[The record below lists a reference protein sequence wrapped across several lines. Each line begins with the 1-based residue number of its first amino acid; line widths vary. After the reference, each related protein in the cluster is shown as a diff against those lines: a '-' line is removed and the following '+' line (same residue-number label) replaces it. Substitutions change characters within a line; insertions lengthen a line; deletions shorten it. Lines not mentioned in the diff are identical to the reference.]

1 MKNKLILK
9 HVSSTS
15 KTLMILLIM
24 LLVIAMSQGIIIAIS
39 HVIMMSRT
47 RASQQACQE
56 PVEDELTRIKRSEK
70 HFMLDGTVHQM
81 ELVKDDF
88 QRDDKKQKI
97 RIYDVN
103 DSLVWQGLKKEIPY
117 QYLFWPEQLIRNW
130 SWYDSYTF
138 DERQMHNML
147 TVTPELSQSIEFPV
161 RQNYEIKIIWRYI
174 PDKEYFVAYNTQGG
188 ITGYLSTAG
197 FTQQKSDT
205 KGFGQF
211 RLFTAWCPEDSIN
224 PVMLWQTDKKI
235 YQIDFQK
242 QTVELI
248 FESEKEIVDNMS
260 LKNWRFS
267 DRENLDGIKYRPAIL
282 CRTRNGDQN
291 LIMRQPEQV
300 FTFSPPEVWD
310 LKEQSI
316 RLTATES
323 EIYLL
328 RSFRGPRVPGKCMNS
343 DELFRQ
349 WRNQLL
355 KKPRDRWIELY
366 TIDEKGELYFISRY
380 EWIEPPY
387 KTIYTEQ
394 SVVDNVKY
402 FVTDFS
408 PPFYNILRQGLH
420 KYWPNGIAGSENESI
435 FKLCVALIQELR
447 PRHIIINCSISFV
460 LVLIALWHG
469 LSRRDNWAVMI
480 VWLAIV
486 AVFNMAGFLTYWA
499 LNHRPVIKCPACG
512 KKRGLA
518 PERCVR
524 CGAELPVPE
533 TREVDRVLIV
543 PATAE

>member
-1 MKNKLILK
+1 MKNNLILK

-15 KTLMILLIM
+15 KALMILLIM

-39 HVIMMSRT
+39 HVIMMSRY
-47 RASQQACQE
+47 RASQQAFQE

-70 HFMLDGTVHQM
+70 HFMPDGTVHQM

-88 QRDDKKQKI
+88 QRDDKDQKI

-103 DSLVWQGLKKEIPY
+103 DNLVWQGLKKEIPY
-117 QYLFWPEQLIRNW
+117 QYLSWPEQLIRNW

-138 DERQMHNML
+138 DKRQMNSML

-188 ITGYLSTAG
+188 ITGYLSAAG

-235 YQIDFQK
+235 YQIDFQ
-242 QTVELI
+242 QQDVEII
-248 FESEKEIVDNMS
+248 FESEKEIVDNIS
-260 LKNWRFS
+260 LKNWRFTKS
-267 DRENLDGIKYRPAIL
+267 DDANAVKYRPAIL
-282 CRTRNGDQN
+282 CKTVDDDIK
-291 LIMRQPEQV
+291 LIMRQPDQT
-300 FTFSPPEVWD
+300 FTFSPPEDWD

-328 RSFRGPRVPGKCMNS
+328 RSFKGPRPPGKYMYS

-349 WRNQLL
+349 WQKQLWE
-355 KKPRDRWIELY
+355 KPRDRWEELY
-366 TIDEKGELYFISRY
+366 TIDEKGKLNLITKYD
-380 EWIEPPY
+380 WITPPY
-387 KTIYTEQ
+387 KRTFDEERVFEKIK
-394 SVVDNVKY
+394 S

-408 PPFYNILRQGLH
+408 PPVYNILWRGLY
-420 KYWPNGIAGSENESI
+420 KYWPNSITGSENESI

-447 PRHIIINCSISFV
+447 SRRIIINWSISFV

-469 LSRRDNWAVMI
+469 YPRRTNWIVMI
-480 VWLAIV
+480 MWLAIV
-486 AVFNMAGFLTYWA
+486 AVFNLAGFLTYWA

-512 KKRGLA
+512 KKRGLTRA
-518 PERCVR
+518 DCVR
-524 CGAELPVPE
+524 CGTELPVPE